1 MVSAAV
7 WEAVKLRSIAVLD
20 PIAIRA
26 VNVYETIMPCLD
38 HKFFWLRV
46 FLIFK
51 FASGV
56 LGASFAKAGSSNST
70 CVFHLAQQLRHPIE
84 VSEAINFVVRSFRE
98 RREEIEALS
107 NPYRTA
113 ATTDWQGYVIA
124 TPVTL
129 DFERKRGN
137 FVLNSIRQQ
146 IKSYQLFLQNLAQS
160 KSKILKD
167 LSAPRLTAL
176 DAAKRAL
183 AGDISQI
190 ALQGENHFFNS
201 MPLSVGKVQA
211 QYSEA
216 LRLWITFQNEVMVLE
231 DLIREMRVVSPD
243 LLRASFVQ
251 NHLVYLVGAGL
262 ELTLIQSVFQRTMD
276 SREDYR
282 EFYSVESLF
291 TFFFP
296 GWKEIPVNYSS
307 GNSSFTF
314 LMERVL
320 VSELFQEIL
329 MNANEAN
336 QRRAKS
342 VGQQG
347 AENSFL
353 SDFRPE
359 VLTEIHPDN
368 YLVIVRD
375 HGYRHQFSSIRNIGD
390 SNQNDD
396 RRIGVGIGLLKIQLL
411 TEYLGY
417 KIYYKPN
424 TDGDGT
430 QVEVQIPRVGK

>member
-1 MVSAAV
+1 MR
-7 WEAVKLRSIAVLD
+7 EAVRLRSIAVLVL
-20 PIAIRA
+20 IAISA
-26 VNVYETIMPCLD
+26 VNVYETIMPCFD
-38 HKFFWLRV
+38 RKSFWLRV

-51 FASGV
+51 FASVV
-56 LGASFAKAGSSNST
+56 LGASFAKAGRSNSA

-84 VSEAINFVVRSFRE
+84 VSQAINIVVRSLHQ

-107 NPYRTA
+107 NPYRIA

-129 DFERKRGN
+129 EFERKRGN

-160 KSKILKD
+160 KSNILKG
-167 LSAPRLTAL
+167 LAAPRLTAL
-176 DAAKRAL
+176 NATQMAL

-190 ALQGENHFFNS
+190 ALQGENHFYNS
-201 MPLSVGKVQA
+201 MPRSVGKVQA

-216 LRLWITFQNEVMVLE
+216 LKLWITFQNKVMVLQ
-231 DLIREMRVVSPD
+231 DLIREMRVASPD
-243 LLRASFVQ
+243 LLRTSFVQ
-251 NHLVYLVGAGL
+251 NHLVYLVGEGL
-262 ELTLIQSVFQRTMD
+262 ELTLIQSAFQRTMD

-296 GWKEIPVNYSS
+296 GWRGIPVNYSS
-307 GNSSFTF
+307 SNSSFTI

-320 VSELFQEIL
+320 VSELFQEIF

-342 VGQQG
+342 VGQLG
-347 AENSFL
+347 AESSSL

-359 VLTEIHPDN
+359 VLTEIHPDK

-390 SNQNDD
+390 SNQVDD

-424 TDGDGT
+424 THGDGT